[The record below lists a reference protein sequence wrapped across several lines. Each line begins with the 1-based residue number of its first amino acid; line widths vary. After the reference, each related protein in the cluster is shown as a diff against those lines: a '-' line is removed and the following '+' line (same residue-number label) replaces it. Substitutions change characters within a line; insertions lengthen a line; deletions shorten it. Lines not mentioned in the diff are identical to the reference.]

1 MEQIKCYK
9 AVLLLIICIILWT
22 PPLLAQSLKELEE
35 KHGFQDIIL
44 DSEISDYSSLIF
56 KKSLKNKKSD
66 QPTLVYERIK
76 GSYQKIGEVMIKS
89 LEVKAFL
96 GKIIEIR
103 IITEKNTDIMK
114 ALKKLYG
121 EPYFSVRS
129 NAWEWQSNGVLLSLS
144 SIGKN
149 KLEIIYASRKL
160 NQYIQNHE
168 EEGIENISTDF

>member
-1 MEQIKCYK
+1 M
-9 AVLLLIICIILWT
+9 ICAILFT
-22 PPLLAQSLKELEE
+22 RSLYAQGLEELEE

-44 DSEISDYSSLIF
+44 DSKVSDNANLVF
-56 KKSLKNKKSD
+56 KKSIKNKKSEE
-66 QPTLVYERIK
+66 PLLLYERMK
-76 GSYQKIGEVMIKS
+76 GTYQKIGDVSIKT

-103 IITEKNTDIMK
+103 IIAVKDEDIMR

-129 NAWEWQSNGVLLSLS
+129 NAWEWQSEGVLLSLS
-144 SIGKN
+144 SISKN

-160 NQYIQNHE
+160 NKYIKDHK
-168 EEGIENISTDF
+168 EEGIEEISTDF

>member
-1 MEQIKCYK
+1 MKLFFLMIS
-9 AVLLLIICIILWT
+9 AIFFIR
-22 PPLLAQSLKELEE
+22 PLYAQGLEELEK

-44 DSEISDYSSLIF
+44 DSEISDYANLIF
-56 KKSLKNKKSD
+56 KKSIKHKKSE
-66 QPTLVYERIK
+66 QPILLYERVK
-76 GSYQKIGEVMIKS
+76 GTYQKIGDVSIKT

-103 IITEKNTDIMK
+103 IIAEKDEDIMR

-129 NAWEWQSNGVLLSLS
+129 NSWEWRSEGVLLSLRS
-144 SIGKN
+144 LSKN
-149 KLEIIYASRKL
+149 KLEIIYSSRKF
-160 NQYIQNHE
+160 NQYIQDHK